1 MAELTTI
8 KPMDRVIEI
17 LSPAAS
23 AHKIGIRVSL
33 LSIEDDRMEKIKR
46 SITNNRLALEARGKH
61 FKAEDIEENNHNL
74 IFTAMTGWEWYNPTG
89 DDPRTRKDWDKLSPE
104 DQAAALAH
112 YDPDGMPTFN
122 GVVPEFIKKDV
133 MAVLKGIPW
142 FHNQVNEA
150 IGDTKAFF
158 GDSKTT

>member
-8 KPMDRVIEI
+8 KPMDRVVEI

-46 SITNNRLALEARGKH
+46 AITNNRLALEARNKH
-61 FKAEDIEENNHNL
+61 FKAEDIEENTRDL
-74 IFTAMTGWEWYNPTG
+74 IFAAMTGWEWYNPTG
-89 DDPRTRKDWDKLSPE
+89 DDPKNIKDWDKKSPE
-104 DQAAALAH
+104 EQADALAH
-112 YDPDGMPTFN
+112 YDPDAMPTFN
-122 GVVPEFIKKDV
+122 GEVPDFNKKNI
-133 MAVLKGIPW
+133 MAVLKQLPW
-142 FHNQVNEA
+142 FLSQVNEA

-158 GDSKTT
+158 DDSKTS